1 MLPAGIGEPPA
12 DQQEIVTVLIRTLV
26 REWISGRSPRATS
39 RVSRY
44 AAVALLASLSV
55 SSTAAAGELPKLENL
70 LKQKS
75 APKARPVP
83 ARVQQETLFDV
94 IDPQWEKPALPVKP
108 TKPAAEET
116 AKLEPIPASAVDL
129 IESIEGNGGPKQQVT
144 RALPQRPL
152 DPPKQLK
159 PAPRVTS
166 DRPVL
171 AVRKPAPSA
180 EEPAAATPK
189 QFVLGNIE
197 VEKLIARA
205 RKELRAGDVAMAH
218 AFAEA
223 AAETKIP
230 LALFEE
236 NAGLLIDEVEVV
248 RKARFEQAVAWQTGE
263 LPAPDENAA
272 PETLADTIEQQ
283 PHVWRALAGPNLIT
297 APPLVDRDGSR
308 QELPEARGL
317 RLLSQVPQMNQ
328 TMGAGRGWEP
338 MSYSWEAP
346 ALKYNPLYFED
357 PQLERHGNEIAYIQ
371 PAVSAGRFFATIPT
385 LPYQMAIE
393 DNSVLHTVYDLG
405 NDRPGTCQPYSIPI
419 LPFSLTGALTQGGA
433 ATAMVFI
440 LP

>member
-1 MLPAGIGEPPA
+1 M
-12 DQQEIVTVLIRTLV
+12 
-26 REWISGRSPRATS
+26 TS
-39 RVSRY
+39 
-44 AAVALLASLSV
+44 
-55 SSTAAAGELPKLENL
+55 N
-70 LKQKS
+70 
-75 APKARPVP
+75 
-83 ARVQQETLFDV
+83 
-94 IDPQWEKPALPVKP
+94 
-108 TKPAAEET
+108 
-116 AKLEPIPASAVDL
+116 
-129 IESIEGNGGPKQQVT
+129 
-144 RALPQRPL
+144 
-152 DPPKQLK
+152 
-159 PAPRVTS
+159 
-166 DRPVL
+166 RPVL
-171 AVRKPAPSA
+171 AVRQPAPA
-180 EEPAAATPK
+180 VQEPAANAPK
-189 QFVLGNIE
+189 QFILGSAE
-197 VEKLIARA
+197 VEKLISRA
-205 RKELRAGDVAMAH
+205 RKELKAGDVAMAH

-223 AAETKIP
+223 AAETRIP
-230 LALFEE
+230 LAIFEE
-236 NAGLLIDEVEVV
+236 NAGLLIDEVEIV
-248 RKARFEQAVAWQTGE
+248 RNARFEQAVAWQAAD
-263 LPAPDENAA
+263 LPAPDENAE
-272 PETLADTIEQQ
+272 PGTLADTIEQQ

-297 APPLVDRDGSR
+297 SPPLVDRDGSR